1 MLVSLVVLGLLQTAQ
16 PKAPRVSDSAVV
28 VVPGPEHGG
37 GRIHQFLLG
46 QGWRRLWTTPIRV
59 PVANLDTMAGGL
71 TAYDR
76 GGHAQTLSL
85 RFATADNRIYS
96 FRSVDKNPSQ
106 RFSGLLRFPL
116 TVWFANDQ
124 ISEMFPTGAIAVGE
138 LERAAG
144 LLPTERGLAVLPDSP
159 GLGKWRDEFKGL
171 LGIFERRYNVDAEAR
186 LDIPGALELIS
197 SDTLYPRLQHD
208 GTSVVDQPRYL
219 TARLFDLVVG
229 DWDRHPDQWTWVR
242 FDHDSLR
249 WWVPYP
255 RDRDWALSR
264 FDGVIND
271 LLRFVKP
278 SWTEFGPRYG
288 SIRGLAQS
296 AEGLDRRLLTRL
308 DRAAW
313 DTAVSDLRI
322 KLSNDAIAQAMGI
335 LPREFDR
342 KILDDVANSLRLR
355 RDGLPEF
362 AAQYYRRLAK
372 VVDVRASDDSELVEV
387 RRAPDGALLLEIF
400 TAKRVPVYR
409 REFVPAETREIRL
422 YLLGGS
428 DSVRVLGQANGV
440 PLRLITGAG
449 NDVVLDST
457 GGNEL
462 HVYDDLGTATVRSTG
477 SIRHTVRPFES
488 PVPPNH
494 PGAFFRD
501 WGRRF
506 GLAPWLGVR
515 PELGAIVGG
524 GPVFTFYGFRNVPY
538 RSQLR
543 LRLGTTTKAG
553 ELNADL
559 RGDMR
564 FERPDRR
571 IRLEAAALNA
581 DVIRYFGLGNETV
594 RTATSG
600 FHNVIQR
607 QYSAAPTLELGIGGP
622 ARVELGGLLRWSETD
637 EERITQ
643 LSIERPYGTG
653 SFTEAGLSAAVV
665 YDSRDDQRVATK
677 GVTLT
682 LTGRVFPAL
691 LDVQSAFS
699 SVSLV
704 GTTYLTAHSL
714 PLEPTLAVRMG
725 AQRLFGSYPFFEAAN
740 IGGRVSLRG
749 LTDRRYAGDAALYG
763 NSDLRFRFAKSW
775 GILTLADLGR
785 VFLDGESSKS
795 WRVALGGGLWI
806 APPGGKHM
814 VSAVLAGSG
823 ERLRLYVHT
832 GFHF

>member
-1 MLVSLVVLGLLQTAQ
+1 MLIRLALAMLQTAPLLARQ
-16 PKAPRVSDSAVV
+16 VADSTVV
-28 VVPGPEHGG
+28 MIPGPEHGG
-37 GRIHQFLLG
+37 GWIHRFLLG
-46 QGWRRLWTTPIRV
+46 DGWRQLWTTPIRV
-59 PVANLDTMAGGL
+59 PVANLDTIAGGL
-71 TAYDR
+71 TAYQR
-76 GGHAQTLSL
+76 GGSAQTLSL
-85 RFATADNRIYS
+85 RFCTADNRLYN

-106 RFSGLLRFPL
+106 RFSGLMKSPF

-124 ISEMFPTGAIAVGE
+124 ISEMFPTGALAVGE

-144 LLPTERGLAVLPDSP
+144 LLPTERRLGVLPDSP
-159 GLGKWRDEFKGL
+159 RLGEWRDDFKGL
-171 LGIFERRYNVDAEAR
+171 LGIFERRYSADAEAR

-197 SDTLYPRLQHD
+197 SDTLYPRLQRD
-208 GTSVVDQPRYL
+208 GASVVDQSRYL

-255 RDRDWALSR
+255 HDRDWALSR

-288 SIRGLAQS
+288 SVRGLAES
-296 AEGLDRRLLTRL
+296 AEGLDRRLLTNL

-313 DTAVSDLRI
+313 ETAVGDLRI
-322 KLSNDAIAQAMGI
+322 RLSNDAIAHAMGV

-342 KILDDVANSLRLR
+342 EILDDVANSLRLR

-372 VVDVRASDDSELVEV
+372 VVDVRASDGSELVEV
-387 RRAPDGALLLEIF
+387 RREPDGGLLLEIY
-400 TAKRVPVYR
+400 TANRVPVYR
-409 REFVPAETREIRL
+409 RHFVPAETREIRL

-457 GGNEL
+457 GGGAL
-462 HVYDDLGTATVRSTG
+462 HVYDDLGTATVQSTG

-494 PGAFFRD
+494 PREIFRD
-501 WGRRF
+501 WGRRL
-506 GLAPWLGVR
+506 GLAPWFGVR
-515 PELGAIVGG
+515 PELGAVLGG

-538 RSQLR
+538 QSQFR
-543 LRLGTTTKAG
+543 LRLATTTKAG

-559 RGDMR
+559 RGDFR

-594 RTATSG
+594 RTVTSG

-607 QYSAAPTLELGIGGP
+607 QFSAAPTLQVGIGGP
-622 ARVELGGLLRWSETD
+622 ARIELGGLLRWSETD

-653 SFTEAGLSAAVV
+653 SFAEAGLSAAVV
-665 YDSRDDQRVATK
+665 YDSRDDERIASK
-677 GVTLT
+677 GVTLA
-682 LTGRVFPAL
+682 LTGRAFPAV
-691 LDVQSAFS
+691 LDVRSAFG

-704 GTTYLTAHSL
+704 GTTFLTAHSL
-714 PLEPTLAVRMG
+714 PLEPTLAFRAG
-725 AQRLFGSYPFFEAAN
+725 AQRMFGTYPFFEAAN
-740 IGGRVSLRG
+740 IGGRASLRG
-749 LTDRRYAGDAALYG
+749 LTDRRYAGDASLYG
-763 NSDLRFRFAKSW
+763 NSDLRLRFAKSW
-775 GILTLADLGR
+775 GVLGLADLGR

-795 WRVALGGGLWI
+795 WRVSLGGGVWI

-814 VSAVLAGSG
+814 LSAILAGSG
-823 ERLRLYVHT
+823 ERLRFYVHT